1 MHPRPAI
8 ALALFAALAPALS
21 AQQSKVIP
29 QGMDFVEGPLVYT
42 YPFGRADGAIQVLV
56 DADQLTLGQGLI
68 LGIRFRP
75 SQVSGTQTQ
84 VAHTKNYRVTA
95 YVVSQTAATMVADL
109 AANIG
114 SATGTVVFQGPVN
127 LPAQQILAV
136 APAPFS
142 IHIPFSQ
149 PFAYDGALGNL
160 LLHVETADTAA
171 VPGLYRIDAVQFR
184 NSVVEGIV
192 AAVDTAG
199 CTVPGTGAGM
209 TMGASAT
216 TAIVGGAITNT
227 LTESA
232 PGSFTS
238 ALVGLALDRQQQD
251 LSFLGM
257 PGCTNFLGTFTSQ
270 VAVATGGVFP
280 PVNWNIPAL
289 PSIAGIPCVTQ
300 ALALPAN
307 GNFASAVTSNALAI
321 RIGSSAPPVNK
332 VMAAFRSSTGWFI
345 GTVGSFSPVMQFE
358 GLFP

>member
-1 MHPRPAI
+1 MRTIPTLVLPCV
-8 ALALFAALAPALS
+8 AALAAVLPG
-21 AQQSKVIP
+21 QQAKVIP
-29 QGMDFVEGPLVYT
+29 SGMDFVEGPLVYT
-42 YPFGRADGAIQVLV
+42 YPFGRADGAMQVLV
-56 DADQLTLGQGLI
+56 DADQVTLGQGLL

-75 SQVSGTQTQ
+75 SQVTGTQTQ
-84 VAHTKNYRVTA
+84 IAHTKNYRVTA

-109 AANIG
+109 ATNIG
-114 SATGTVVFQGPVN
+114 TATGTIVFQGPVN

-142 IHIPFSQ
+142 IHIPFTQ
-149 PFAYDGALGNL
+149 PFPYDGSLGNL

-184 NSVVEGIV
+184 NATIEGIV
-192 AAVDTAG
+192 AAVDTTG
-199 CTVPGTGAGM
+199 CTVPGTGAGL
-209 TMGASAT
+209 TMGASAA
-216 TAIVGGAITNT
+216 TAIVGGAIANT
-227 LTESA
+227 LTETV

-251 LSFLGM
+251 LAFLGM

-270 VAVATGGVFP
+270 VAVATGGAFP
-280 PVNWNIPAL
+280 LVNWNIPAL

-307 GNFASAVTSNALAI
+307 GSFSSSVTSNALAI
-321 RIGSSAPPVNK
+321 RVGSSTPPVNK

-358 GLFP
+358 GIFP